1 MQKKQT
7 LNNNNNNNNNNG
19 KNNENEGQMKNE
31 KHKTAVE
38 PIWKGREHIKSN
50 KGDGKKL
57 LKRYEKGNVEKRRHE
72 EHNETTYKQL
82 TNNLQTTYKQ
92 LKNNLQTTYKQPQLS
107 NPHAIFK
114 CKFNV
119 IPPRGP
125 NLSSLPFEILQA
137 FFSFHVCY
145 MPRPSHHAAMQNASY
160 NFLRYEASG
169 NNLLPPTPS

>member
-72 EHNETTYKQL
+72 EHNETTYKQ
-82 TNNLQTTYKQ
+82 
-92 LKNNLQTTYKQPQLS
+92 PQLS